1 MEHME
6 DGWIFAR
13 DMIYILF
20 LFLGGTPFLQKAMVE
35 WPFCAYL
42 YMYDI
47 MEEASALKMLWFLE
61 ATTTNIYK
69 INY

>member
-47 MEEASALKMLWFLE
+47 MEEASALKML
-61 ATTTNIYK
+61 
-69 INY
+69 